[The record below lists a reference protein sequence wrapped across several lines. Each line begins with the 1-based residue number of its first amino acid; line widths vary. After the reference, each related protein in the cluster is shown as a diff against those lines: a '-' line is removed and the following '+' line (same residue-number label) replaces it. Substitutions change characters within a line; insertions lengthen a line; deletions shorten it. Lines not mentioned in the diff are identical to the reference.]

1 MKLSVYMFF
10 SLLLLFN
17 NLNAQVGSHSIKVNL
32 TIDKAVQKSFNSKGR
47 LFLFLNQSDGVE
59 PMTQTWPSKGN
70 YMFAKNYEK
79 FDSKKSILI
88 VGKDWQKTPAWDL
101 EHVPSG
107 TYYIQILWDQNTTES
122 NINSEGNIYCEKQK
136 VELNGYKT
144 LEITLNKVIEPIK
157 INEHPLVREIS
168 IRSDTLSKWWKKDVY
183 VKASILLPSKYNEN
197 KTLAYPIDYNV
208 AGYGGRYD
216 RINRL
221 TKSKRSM
228 YWWTSADAPQII
240 VVMLDGEGPFGDSY
254 QMDSDNS
261 GAYGYSLIHELI
273 PAIES
278 KYRNTNS
285 AATRFVEGCST
296 GGWVSLALQVYY
308 PEMFNGC
315 FSYSPDAVEFENYQL
330 IDIYKDK
337 NAFVNEFDYPRP
349 VMRDISGEPMLAL
362 KEFINYENVLGWSD
376 TYVTSGGQFS
386 AHTALFSPKG
396 KDGLP
401 KPLFDPVTGDIDPE
415 VAKTWT
421 KYDMKKY
428 LDKNWQTLGPKL
440 QGKIYIWMGDMDHF
454 YLNPATRALDEY
466 LKTTKNPVSDAN
478 INFSPMEGHCAEYS
492 FRDVMEKIDK
502 KIKDSNLK

>member
-1 MKLSVYMFF
+1 MKFSVYMFF

-221 TKSKRSM
+221 TKRRH
-228 YWWTSADAPQII
+228 Q
-240 VVMLDGEGPFGDSY
+240 
-254 QMDSDNS
+254 Q
-261 GAYGYSLIHELI
+261 H
-273 PAIES
+273 
-278 KYRNTNS
+278 
-285 AATRFVEGCST
+285 
-296 GGWVSLALQVYY
+296 
-308 PEMFNGC
+308 
-315 FSYSPDAVEFENYQL
+315 
-330 IDIYKDK
+330 
-337 NAFVNEFDYPRP
+337 
-349 VMRDISGEPMLAL
+349 
-362 KEFINYENVLGWSD
+362 
-376 TYVTSGGQFS
+376 
-386 AHTALFSPKG
+386 
-396 KDGLP
+396 LP
-401 KPLFDPVTGDIDPE
+401 
-415 VAKTWT
+415 W
-421 KYDMKKY
+421 
-428 LDKNWQTLGPKL
+428 
-440 QGKIYIWMGDMDHF
+440 
-454 YLNPATRALDEY
+454 
-466 LKTTKNPVSDAN
+466 
-478 INFSPMEGHCAEYS
+478 
-492 FRDVMEKIDK
+492 
-502 KIKDSNLK
+502 